1 VLCKSS
7 MFMMSSLA
15 CGLLKVLVFYPSR
28 CELTIVKLMLWF
40 EQGWNSRDGGNPS
53 GNVVCHAQIC

>member
-1 VLCKSS
+1 
-7 MFMMSSLA
+7 
-15 CGLLKVLVFYPSR
+15 
-28 CELTIVKLMLWF
+28 LTVVKLMLWF

>member
-1 VLCKSS
+1 

-28 CELTIVKLMLWF
+28 CELTVVKLMLWF